1 MRIAIAGK
9 GGSGKTTIAGIL
21 ARSLGCRE
29 GKVLAIDGDSNPN
42 LAMTLGLSQELVER
56 IATLPPDLLEQYE
69 DLEGRKHLRL
79 SLPIGQVVERFGVAA
94 PDNVRLLVMG
104 KVDHAGVG

>member
-1 MRIAIAGK
+1 MRVAIAGK
-9 GGSGKTTIAGIL
+9 GGAGKTTIAGIL
-21 ARSLGCRE
+21 ARNLGRRT
-29 GKVLAIDGDSNPN
+29 GNVLAMDGDSNPN
-42 LAMTLGLSQELVER
+42 LGTTLGLSREQVER
-56 IATLPPDLLEQYE
+56 IATLPLDLLEQYE